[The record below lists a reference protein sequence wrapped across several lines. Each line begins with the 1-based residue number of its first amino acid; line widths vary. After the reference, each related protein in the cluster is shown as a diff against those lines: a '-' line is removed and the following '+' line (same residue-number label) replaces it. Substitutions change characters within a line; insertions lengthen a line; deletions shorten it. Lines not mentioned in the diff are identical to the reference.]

1 MADFFDEFGKKVA
14 DVASDLSKK
23 AGDTMEVQKLKSEI
37 RFLKRG
43 NQRDFEDIGKAVYE
57 KFTKNE
63 IQDMDMIALCEA
75 IEKRDLENLC
85 EELGDVLL
93 QVLMH
98 SQIAEET
105 GEFTLEDV
113 IDTVSRKMIRRH
125 PHVFGDV
132 VADTPEEC
140 LRLWEQVK
148 AEEKAQKNKKRQGFT
163 KISDSEV

>member
-14 DVASDLSKK
+14 DVGSELSKK

-75 IEKRDLENLC
+75 IEKRDEQIEIYEEQIVRIK
-85 EELGDVLL
+85 EEL
-93 QVLMH
+93 
-98 SQIAEET
+98 
-105 GEFTLEDV
+105 
-113 IDTVSRKMIRRH
+113 
-125 PHVFGDV
+125 
-132 VADTPEEC
+132 
-140 LRLWEQVK
+140 
-148 AEEKAQKNKKRQGFT
+148 
-163 KISDSEV
+163 